1 MPSENQWEGAC
12 RAGGAT
18 PFHFGDALDGSWAQY
33 DATAY
38 PFGRSRNGSKPK
50 QPWVNGSSGLVNR
63 WGLVDLHGQLYEW
76 CEDAWHPNPVG
87 QGHPDSGEPW
97 REEDR
102 DLVHRE
108 SGQRGWKLLRGGSW
122 VVIPHRC
129 RAAFRYGLNP
139 DYDNSDFGL
148 RPCCPSP
155 PGSLLGA

>member
-1 MPSENQWEGAC
+1 
-12 RAGGAT
+12 
-18 PFHFGDALDGSWAQY
+18 
-33 DATAY
+33 
-38 PFGRSRNGSKPK
+38 
-50 QPWVNGSSGLVNR
+50 VNR

-102 DLVHRE
+102 DLVRRE

-122 VVIPHRC
+122 GNDPHSC
-129 RAAFRYGLNP
+129 RAANRNTYDTGF
-139 DYDNSDFGL
+139 DYTISGL